1 MLKIST
7 HTWLHCPS
15 WISQVAYF
23 QISIISACLT
33 SPPYGSHSWGWLLWD
48 MKLLIRQVKS
58 LSEGPTIH
66 FYCNPHSPLSLLTKV
81 IQYYSYPVLSS
92 LWIYPTLSCPR
103 TFAPAISSPLCLA
116 SFFSSYRSQVEFHI
130 LQEASSDYPSLC
142 RSPLVTLHLSSCF
155 FRVAITV
162 FTNLFICWFWFW
174 F

>member
-1 MLKIST
+1 
-7 HTWLHCPS
+7 
-15 WISQVAYF
+15 
-23 QISIISACLT
+23 
-33 SPPYGSHSWGWLLWD
+33 

-58 LSEGPTIH
+58 LSEDPTIH

-155 FRVAITV
+155 FRVAVIV

-174 F
+174 FLLASCHWEVRSRRAGTLISVLFTTVWTSDCPVPG